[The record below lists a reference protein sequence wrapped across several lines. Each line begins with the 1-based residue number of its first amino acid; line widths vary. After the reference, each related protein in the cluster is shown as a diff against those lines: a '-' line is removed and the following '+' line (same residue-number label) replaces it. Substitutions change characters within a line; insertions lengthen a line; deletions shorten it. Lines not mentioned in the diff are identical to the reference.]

1 MFISSSRI
9 FSKSTLTEGFQCDR
23 IASVRSSR
31 FIAPSA
37 PKYME
42 STIEK
47 QEDGTIVLNITIP
60 ASLVKQETEQ
70 LLEEAAKN
78 ANVPGFRKGK
88 APKKLVE
95 GKIDK
100 DKVKEEVLKKLLPQA
115 YSESIKT
122 HNILPIINPR
132 IHVEA
137 LGYEKDWK
145 FTASTCE
152 APQVD
157 LNSYKENIKKITA
170 KSKIVIPGKEDRQT
184 NFEEIIAELQKS
196 VEVKVS
202 KIIVE
207 QEVERLLAQTLSE
220 IKKLGLTLDRYLA
233 SVHKTAED
241 LKKEYE
247 DKAISDIKLEFTL
260 QKIAEEEKI
269 TVSDE
274 EIKEAIENTK
284 DENERK
290 GLEANKYLLAS
301 IIRQQKTLDFL
312 KKL

>member
-1 MFISSSRI
+1 MFAR
-9 FSKSTLTEGFQCDR
+9 TCGFD
-23 IASVRSSR
+23 SLSGHHN
-31 FIAPSA
+31 
-37 PKYME
+37 KYMD

-60 ASLVKQETEQ
+60 SKTVKDAAGIV
-70 LLEEAAKN
+70 LEEVVKS
-78 ANVPGFRKGK
+78 ANVAGFRKGK
-88 APKKLVE
+88 APKKIVE
-95 GKIDK
+95 EKIDK
-100 DKVKEEVLKKLLPQA
+100 DKIKEEVLKKLLPQA
-115 YSESIKT
+115 YADAVKKHDIK
-122 HNILPIINPR
+122 PIINPR
-132 IHVEA
+132 IHVEI
-137 LGYEKDWK
+137 LEDDKDWK

-157 LNSYKENIKKITA
+157 LNGYKENIKKIT
-170 KSKIVIPGKEDRQT
+170 SGTKIIIPGKESFGVAQDKQKET
-184 NFEEIIAELQKS
+184 SFEEIITELQKS
-196 VEVKVS
+196 VSVKIS

-220 IKKLGLTLDRYLA
+220 IKRLGLTLDQYLT
-233 SVHKTAED
+233 STHRTVEE
-241 LKKEYE
+241 LKEEYE
-247 DKAISDIKLEFTL
+247 KKAINDIKLEFAL

-269 TVSDE
+269 AVTDAD
-274 EIKEAIENTK
+274 IDEAIKNAK